1 MSDNSKI
8 NIYINSKNR
17 RSDESTS
24 DFNVLI
30 PDGLLKVKN
39 NEEFELNVIS
49 FNCVNSFYHCNASLL
64 FFQMLA
70 RYLN

>member
-17 RSDESTS
+17 RTDEPTS
-24 DFNVLI
+24 NFNVII

-39 NEEFELNVIS
+39 NEEWELNVIS
-49 FNCVNSFYHCNASLL
+49 FNCVNCFIIVIIVVINFNL
-64 FFQMLA
+64 
-70 RYLN
+70 YLEIM